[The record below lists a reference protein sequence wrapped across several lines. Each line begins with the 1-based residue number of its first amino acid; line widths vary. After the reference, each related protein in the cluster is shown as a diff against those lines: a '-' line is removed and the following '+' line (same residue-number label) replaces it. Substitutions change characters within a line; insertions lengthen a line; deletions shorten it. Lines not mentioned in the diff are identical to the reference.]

1 MRIYSHNLFTFAK
14 AWPLV
19 EIENNKVKSIGEF
32 PTSKFELEPNIIDE
46 FYKSGLDLQIKFDF
60 LNEDCLKAVLDGGS
74 RVLHLSSDLFDRDCL
89 YLEDELGKCLKI
101 KL

>member
-32 PTSKFELEPNIIDE
+32 PTSKFELAPNIIDE
-46 FYKSGLDLQIKFDF
+46 FYKSGLDL
-60 LNEDCLKAVLDGGS
+60 
-74 RVLHLSSDLFDRDCL
+74 
-89 YLEDELGKCLKI
+89 
-101 KL
+101 